1 MTSIWLPLEIGAGH
15 ITKTLQDAQRIA
27 TQLNCG
33 VTFSFNG
40 VQLYITPD
48 SDLKKVR
55 KEYSEQV
62 TSDEQSTPAS

>member
-40 VQLYITPD
+40 IQLHITPN
-48 SDLKKVR
+48 SDLEKEE
-55 KEYSEQV
+55 KEYMKKI
-62 TSDEQSTPAS
+62 TSDEQSSPAS

>member
-27 TQLNCG
+27 VQLNCG

-48 SDLKKVR
+48 SDLEKVQ
-55 KEYSEQV
+55 KEYGEQV
-62 TSDEQSTPAS
+62 TAPSHSYA